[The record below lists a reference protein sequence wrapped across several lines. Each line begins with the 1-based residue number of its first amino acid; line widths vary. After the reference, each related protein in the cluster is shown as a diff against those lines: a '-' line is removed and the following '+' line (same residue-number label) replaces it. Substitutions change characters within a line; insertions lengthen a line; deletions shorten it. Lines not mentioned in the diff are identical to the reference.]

1 MVFINYTMK
10 QLAAKIVYFGPGL
23 SGKTTNLK
31 QVYLKTAPASRGEL
45 VSLETDADR
54 TLFFDLLPIEVGI
67 IGGFQ
72 TKFQLYTVPGQVHY
86 ESTRNLVLKGVD
98 GLVFVADSQREML
111 DANKEN
117 LGKLYRSL
125 AQVDIDSNE
134 VPMVF
139 QYNKRDLPNLLSVA
153 ELNAEL
159 NPRGCPSFEA
169 VAEQGKGVFETLK
182 GITKLTLKSIKA
194 KLAAPA
200 AAQAKPKPAAA
211 APPPPPP
218 PPPPEEA
225 PAPKERERVPLT
237 MLRDVPDEQL
247 EQHREA
253 SFSSEADGVVSAAE
267 EELAEE
273 EEGLSEKTSAEPA
286 EEKEFGKKQEE
297 ELFSDFFKREKA
309 GEAQE
314 ETAVE
319 EEEEEAGEK
328 EEDVEFAEL
337 DEGAMLEE
345 PEFSPQV
352 EEDFVTVHFE
362 QARGKQANMD
372 PDMGLPVRRVAV
384 DRTTDIQKT
393 LEELVQ
399 MAVGP
404 SRPRKGKRA
413 GRPRGKRK
421 PKPALTKKIKGDFDV
436 TVPRQRFNGTKYL
449 RFDIVF
455 DGERPMRVR
464 DAFVVDVDEIEGVR
478 NLLLRLNVDIKTKAR
493 KRKKRKRE

>member
-1 MVFINYTMK
+1 
-10 QLAAKIVYFGPGL
+10 
-23 SGKTTNLK
+23 
-31 QVYLKTAPASRGEL
+31 
-45 VSLETDADR
+45 
-54 TLFFDLLPIEVGI
+54 
-67 IGGFQ
+67 
-72 TKFQLYTVPGQVHY
+72 
-86 ESTRNLVLKGVD
+86 LKGVD

-111 DANKEN
+111 DANREN

-125 AQVDIDSNE
+125 AQVEIDSNE

-139 QYNKRDLPNLLSVA
+139 QYNKRDLPNLLSVD
-153 ELNAEL
+153 ELNSAL
-159 NPRGCPSFEA
+159 NPQGYPFFEA
-169 VAEQGKGVFETLK
+169 IAEQGKGVFETLK

-200 AAQAKPKPAAA
+200 AARAKPKPVA
-211 APPPPPP
+211 PPPPP

-225 PAPKERERVPLT
+225 PAPKERERVPIT
-237 MLRDVPDEQL
+237 MLRDVPDEQI

-253 SFSSEADGVVSAAE
+253 SFSSEADEVVSAAE
-267 EELAEE
+267 EELSEE
-273 EEGLSEKTSAEPA
+273 EEGLSEKASAEEASDGAEMEPA
-286 EEKEFGKKQEE
+286 EPTEGKEFGKKQEE
-297 ELFSDFFKREKA
+297 ELFSEFFKKEKT

-319 EEEEEAGEK
+319 EEEEEEK
-328 EEDVEFAEL
+328 EEEVEFAEL

-362 QARGKQANMD
+362 QARGKQALPPKTKAEDLD

-384 DRTTDIQKT
+384 DRSADIQKT
-393 LEELVQ
+393 LEEIIQ

-404 SRPRKGKRA
+404 PRLRKGKRA
-413 GRPRGKRK
+413 RSARRRRPRGKRK
-421 PKPALTKKIKGDFDV
+421 PAPARTKEIEGDFGI
-436 TVPRQRFNGTKYL
+436 TVPRLRFNGTKYL

-464 DAFVVDVDEIEGVR
+464 DAFVVGVSEIEGVR
-478 NLLLRLNVDIKTKAR
+478 HLRLRLNVDIKA
-493 KRKKRKRE
+493 KK